1 MRVFFSWLLVFLFL
15 LSGCSFVAKN
25 GGKQKVTTSQYETK
39 TTNNTPSS
47 KAESVI
53 SLPKKYL
60 QITPF
65 DKVILTTDTLHKGDR
80 VKNVT
85 TGQIGIVTG
94 EIVVVLKK
102 NQRAPQLAEL
112 KKHEKSD
119 LLISY
124 IVMSSDVDLLG
135 KLKELQDIDSIL
147 SIELQVTYPGTFV
160 ETY

>member
-1 MRVFFSWLLVFLFL
+1 MRVVLVRFLFFL
-15 LSGCSFVAKN
+15 FFLSGCSFVAEIDR
-25 GGKQKVTTSQYETK
+25 KQNTTASQYETK
-39 TTNNTPSS
+39 TTNNARIS
-47 KAESVI
+47 KAEPVI

-60 QITPF
+60 QITAL
-65 DKVILTTDTLHKGDR
+65 DKIILTADTVHKGDQ

-94 EIVVVLKK
+94 EIIVVLKK
-102 NQRAPQLAEL
+102 NERAPQLAEL

-124 IVMSSDVDLLG
+124 IAVSSDVDLLG
-135 KLKELQDIDSIL
+135 KLKELQGIDSIL
-147 SIELQVTYPGTFV
+147 SIELQVTYPGAFV